1 VWGQP
6 PRLSRGARLATIR
19 KNINMSGTSG
29 ALGRPHA
36 LQTIFLGGSIA
47 GVLDGLDAVT
57 FYGLAYAVSPPHLF
71 QSIASGLVGPGAF
84 QGGWFTVVLG
94 VALHF
99 SIAIGASAVYY
110 AASLLIPRL
119 FRKPWICGPWFGIGL
134 FFFMQHIVL
143 PLSEVAPRTHSMPPV
158 EVLDQLFSH
167 AFFVGL
173 PIALMARWSAQCSEI

>member
-1 VWGQP
+1 
-6 PRLSRGARLATIR
+6 
-19 KNINMSGTSG
+19 MSGTSG
-29 ALGRPHA
+29 ALSRPHA
-36 LQTIFLGGSIA
+36 FQTIFLGGSIA
-47 GVLDGLDAVT
+47 GVLDGLDAVI

-71 QSIASGLVGPGAF
+71 QSIASGLVGPRAF

-110 AASLLIPRL
+110 AASLLIPAL
-119 FRKPWICGPWFGIGL
+119 VRKPWISGPWFGIGL

-143 PLSEVAPRTHSMPPV
+143 PLSAVAPRTHPMSPV

-167 AFFVGL
+167 AFLVGL
-173 PIALMARWSAQCSEI
+173 PIALLARRSSRCSEI

>member
-1 VWGQP
+1 V
-6 PRLSRGARLATIR
+6 S
-19 KNINMSGTSG
+19 TSC
-29 ALGRPHA
+29 LPDH
-36 LQTIFLGGSIA
+36 FLGGSIA

-57 FYGLAYAVSPPHLF
+57 FYGLAYAVSPAHLF
-71 QSIASGLVGPGAF
+71 QSIASGFVGPRAF

-167 AFFVGL
+167 AFFV
-173 PIALMARWSAQCSEI
+173 AFRSR

>member
-1 VWGQP
+1 MP
-6 PRLSRGARLATIR
+6 SRPFSWA
-19 KNINMSGTSG
+19 S
-29 ALGRPHA
+29 
-36 LQTIFLGGSIA
+36 SIA

-57 FYGLAYAVSPPHLF
+57 FYGLAYGVSPPHLF
-71 QSIASGLVGPGAF
+71 QSIASGLVGPRAF
-84 QGGWFTVVLG
+84 QGGWFSVVLG

-110 AASLLIPRL
+110 AASLLIPAL
-119 FRKPWICGPWFGIGL
+119 FRKPWISGPLFGIGL

-143 PLSEVAPRTHSMPPV
+143 PLSAVAPRTHSMSPV

-173 PIALMARWSAQCSEI
+173 PIALMARRSARCSEI